1 MEMTLSRKV
10 LNIAGILDYIA
21 GGLSLLLG
29 FAVIGAGAFA
39 MNNPEIAKDLPTD
52 LGAQT
57 VLIIGIALAAG
68 AILTMVYA
76 HLERVAAK
84 NPAKIMPVWVLSLV
98 SVFLSVGS
106 LICNLTMHV
115 AYADMKSCIISLVF
129 SVLMLVIAD
138 NIKKEAGK

>member
-39 MNNPEIAKDLPTD
+39 MNNPEIAKDLPAN

-84 NPAKIMPVWVLSLV
+84 NPAKIMPVWVLSI
-98 SVFLSVGS
+98 LSVGFS
-106 LICNLTMHV
+106 VFTLISDLTRH
-115 AYADMKSCIISLVF
+115 AALADMGPNFAGLVF
-129 SVLMLVIAD
+129 GILMLVIAN
-138 NIKKEAGK
+138 NIKKEAGR